1 MDERPLNPQDSE
13 WRDILQFTQIFRAFR
28 VAIRPS
34 KLLLALA
41 ALLFMYAGGRLLDL
55 MWPQKYIDQGYMVRN
70 DVLTIFST
78 VASPF
83 ASFQH
88 DEINNFGT
96 LTANV
101 LSWNWSFPGGVPEA
115 TARFVLQTPLE
126 YWLGNKVFFSI
137 LFAWFLV
144 VWAFFGGAIARIA
157 AIHVARDEVIS
168 PIRAMKFSA
177 KAFPSFLAAPLI
189 PFIMV
194 LVLGVIV
201 SLLGLLLYIPYVGPI
216 AAGLILIVPLV
227 LGILMMLLTVGCIAG
242 SGLMYPTIATEGS
255 DAFDAVSRALSHVFA
270 APWRLLFYSAIAL
283 GYGAVTYFFVRIC
296 VFVMLWLVHF
306 FMGWF
311 LVGDA
316 SATWMAMWPTP
327 SLEKMAYAPDWSVLN
342 SSGDTAAAIASFW
355 IYLSISLM
363 GAYVISF
370 YFSASTIIYLL
381 MRRKVDAA
389 EMDQVYLEPA
399 DEVLPD
405 TGAEPEG
412 AITPKTPAPASP
424 TTDTPGTQAGE
435 PPIANA

>member
-1 MDERPLNPQDSE
+1 MDERPLNPQDSD

-28 VAIRPS
+28 IAIRPS

-41 ALLFMYAGGRLLDL
+41 ALLLMYAGGRLLDV
-55 MWPQKYIDQGYMVRN
+55 MWPQKFIDQGYMVRQ
-70 DVLTIFST
+70 DVQTIFTT
-78 VASPF
+78 VSPPF
-83 ASFQH
+83 AAFAHSQ
-88 DEINNFGT
+88 INNFEF

-101 LSWNWSFPGGVPEA
+101 LSGDWSFPGGAPGA

-144 VWAFFGGAIARIA
+144 VWALFGGAIARIA

-177 KAFPSFLAAPLI
+177 KAFPSFVASPLI

-201 SLLGLLLYIPYVGPI
+201 SILGLLLYIPYVGPV

-270 APWRLLFYSAIAL
+270 APWRLLFYAAVAL
-283 GYGAVTYFFVRIC
+283 AYGAITYFFVRVC
-296 VFVMLWLVHF
+296 VFVVLWLVHF

-311 LVGDA
+311 LAGDA
-316 SATWMAMWPTP
+316 NAIWMTMWPTP
-327 SLEKMAYAPDWSVLN
+327 SLEKMAYSPDWTALN
-342 SSGDTAAAIASFW
+342 AGGDIGAAIASFW
-355 IYLSISLM
+355 IYLTISLM

-389 EMDQVYLEPA
+389 AMDQVYLEPA
-399 DEVLPD
+399 DDVLPD
-405 TGAEPEG
+405 TAEEG
-412 AITPKTPAPASP
+412 AIAPKSPAPASP
-424 TTDTPGTQAGE
+424 TTDTPGTAAGQ
-435 PPIANA
+435 PPQPNA